1 MIIVIALVGHR
12 SDLLNKEQKDTKKE
26 AKKFAKKINSLFR
39 MTSAKNNSG
48 ITELFE
54 AIAKKLLNLEIDENN
69 DTSEYEF
76 EEKSVLKLSKYLNY

>member
-1 MIIVIALVGHR
+1 
-12 SDLLNKEQKDTKKE
+12 
-26 AKKFAKKINSLFR
+26 

-69 DTSEYEF
+69 DTSEYVF
-76 EEKSVLKLSKYLNY
+76 EDKSVLKFSKYLNYQIDFYKKKLSVNHFQQIL